1 LCSKGTEKA
10 FVAIQVGRKRMTA
23 MEDIAKYLVETKFE
37 DIPQKTVEKQKDLLI
52 DTLGVAVAGANARG
66 VREVVEIIREIG
78 GKEEASI
85 IVHGGKYPSF
95 FVAMAN
101 SLMAHSLDFDDM
113 HERAGIHANVCV
125 APAALAIAEKVGCVD
140 GKTLLT
146 AIILGV
152 DLICRM
158 GVSIPLSRGWH
169 ATTTFGIFGA
179 TVASSKILAL
189 NEKEMANALGIA
201 YSQSSGN
208 RQGRLEGTL
217 AKRLQVA
224 LAVKSGVLASILAAK
239 GMTGPKKI
247 LEGDWG
253 MFNLYADPEFLKDP
267 ERVIDLLR
275 KEMGKEFLGDE
286 LSVKPYPSCKA
297 THTSIQGI
305 LNLLKQERIQKEE
318 IENVEIFVSKGCYQT
333 VGRPFEIR
341 TDPQVDAQFSI
352 PYTVA
357 TAILRGN
364 VGLEDFTETTINDSQ
379 RIALTKKVKVVV
391 DPSIQDPSTNV
402 VNLESQIVVN
412 AKAKRYSYR
421 STTAKG
427 DTTTPMNRE
436 EILSKFESC
445 LQYGTSFPPERG
457 KKIFSTI
464 LNLEKIKDIRSI
476 IKLLC

>member
-1 LCSKGTEKA
+1 MA
-10 FVAIQVGRKRMTA
+10 A
-23 MEDIAKYLVETKFE
+23 MEDIAKYLVETKFG
-37 DIPQKTVEKQKDLLI
+37 DIPKQTVEKQKDLFI
-52 DTLGVAVAGANARG
+52 DTLGVAVAGANAPG

-78 GKEEASI
+78 GRGEASM

-95 FVAMAN
+95 NAAMAN
-101 SLMAHSLDFDDM
+101 SFMAHSLDFDDM

-125 APAALAIAEKVGCVD
+125 VPAALAIAEKVGGVD
-140 GKTLLT
+140 GKTLLN

-169 ATTTFGIFGA
+169 PTTTLGIFGA
-179 TVASSKILAL
+179 TVASSKILGL

-217 AKRLQVA
+217 TKRLQVA
-224 LAVKSGVLASILAAK
+224 LAVKSGVLASILAGK
-239 GMTGPKKI
+239 GLTGPKKI
-247 LEGDWG
+247 MEGDWG
-253 MFNLYADPEFLKDP
+253 MLNLYADPEFLKDSKK
-267 ERVIDLLR
+267 VIDLLR
-275 KEMGKEFLGDE
+275 KDMGKIFLGDE

-297 THTSIQGI
+297 THTSIQGM
-305 LNLLKQERIQKEE
+305 LNLLKQEGIQKEE
-318 IENVEIFVSKGCYQT
+318 IEDVEIFVSKGCYQT

-364 VGLEDFTETTINDSQ
+364 VGLEDFTEAAFNDSR
-379 RIALTKKVKVVV
+379 RIALTKKVKVIV
-391 DPSIQDPSTNV
+391 DPALHDPSTNL
-402 VNLESQIVVN
+402 VNLGSQIVVN
-412 AKAKRYSYR
+412 AKGKKYSCR

-436 EILSKFESC
+436 EIFSKFVDC
-445 LQYGTSFPPERG
+445 IRFGNTAIPPDKVRE
-457 KKIFSTI
+457 IFDI
-464 LNLEKIKDIRSI
+464 IVDLEKVKDVGLIG
-476 IKLLC
+476 KLLS